1 MDIKSLIGMSFVC
14 AMGAI
19 SPGPSLAV
27 VLRNTISGGRTRGVM
42 TGIGH
47 GLGFGIYA
55 FIAVM
60 GLSSLLLANEQ
71 IFHLLQWAGA
81 LVLLWL
87 AFNMISHKQSVPS
100 KEHEGSEHRG
110 FLEGFMIAFLNP
122 KILVFLVAVFSQFIN
137 PDITNLGRF
146 IMALM
151 AGVIDTTW
159 YALVAVVL
167 AGTPIVDKLRVN
179 SAMIDRSIGVVLIM
193 LAMLLIVKTLGL
205 EISIGNGEVATTF
218 ALV

>member
-27 VLRNTISGGRTRGVM
+27 VLRNTISGGRTQGVM

-47 GLGFGIYA
+47 GIGLGIYA

-60 GLSSLLLANEQ
+60 GLSSLLLANKQ
-71 IFHLLQWAGA
+71 IFNLLQWAGA
-81 LVLLWL
+81 LVLIWL
-87 AFNMISHKQSVPS
+87 AFNMITYNQSDSS
-100 KEHEGSEHRG
+100 KEHEGSGRRG

-122 KILVFLVAVFSQFIN
+122 KILVFMVAVFSQFIN
-137 PDITNLGRF
+137 PDMTNSGRF
-146 IMALM
+146 IMAIM

-159 YALVAVVL
+159 YVLVAAVL

-179 SAMIDRSIGVVLIM
+179 AVIIDRSIGMVLLM
-193 LAMLLIVKTLGL
+193 LAILLIVKTLGL
-205 EISIGNGEVATTF
+205 EIS
-218 ALV
+218 

>member
-27 VLRNTISGGRTRGVM
+27 VLRNTISGGRTQGVM

-47 GLGFGIYA
+47 GIGLGIYA

-60 GLSSLLLANEQ
+60 GLSSLLLANKQ
-71 IFHLLQWAGA
+71 IFILLQWAGA
-81 LVLLWL
+81 LVLIWL
-87 AFNMISHKQSVPS
+87 AFNMITYNQSDSS
-100 KEHEGSEHRG
+100 KEHEGSGRRG

-122 KILVFLVAVFSQFIN
+122 KILVFMVAVFSQFIN
-137 PDITNLGRF
+137 PDITNSGRF
-146 IMALM
+146 IMAIM

-159 YALVAVVL
+159 YVLVAAVL

-179 SAMIDRSIGVVLIM
+179 AVIIDRSIGMVLLM
-193 LAMLLIVKTLGL
+193 LAILLIVKTLGL
-205 EISIGNGEVATTF
+205 EIS
-218 ALV
+218 

>member
-27 VLRNTISGGRTRGVM
+27 VLRNTISGGRTQGVM

-47 GLGFGIYA
+47 GLGFSIYA

-60 GLSSLLLANEQ
+60 GLSSLLFANED

-81 LVLLWL
+81 LLLIWLGFAMITHNQPVL
-87 AFNMISHKQSVPS
+87 S
-100 KEHEGSEHRG
+100 KENEGSGYRG
-110 FLEGFMIAFLNP
+110 FLEGFLIAFLNP

-146 IMALM
+146 IMAMM
-151 AGVIDTTW
+151 AGIIDTTW
-159 YALVAVVL
+159 YVIVAAVL
-167 AGTPIVDKLRVN
+167 AGTSIVDKLRLYAVI
-179 SAMIDRSIGVVLIM
+179 IDRSIGIVLLV
-193 LAMLLIVKTLGL
+193 LAILLIGKTLGL
-205 EISIGNGEVATTF
+205 DIS
-218 ALV
+218 

>member
-27 VLRNTISGGRTRGVM
+27 VLRNTISGGRTQGVM

-47 GLGFGIYA
+47 GIGLGIYA

-60 GLSSLLLANEQ
+60 GLSSLLLANKQ
-71 IFHLLQWAGA
+71 IFNLLQWAGA
-81 LVLLWL
+81 LVLIWL
-87 AFNMISHKQSVPS
+87 AFNMITYNQSDSS
-100 KEHEGSEHRG
+100 KEHEGSGRRG

-122 KILVFLVAVFSQFIN
+122 KILVFMVAVFSQFIN
-137 PDITNLGRF
+137 PDMTNSGRF
-146 IMALM
+146 IMAIM

-159 YALVAVVL
+159 YVLVAAVL

-179 SAMIDRSIGVVLIM
+179 AVIIDRSIGMVLLMLAILLIM
-193 LAMLLIVKTLGL
+193 KTLGL
-205 EISIGNGEVATTF
+205 EIS
-218 ALV
+218 

>member
-1 MDIKSLIGMSFVC
+1 MDFTTSLIGMSLVC
-14 AMGAI
+14 AMGAM

-27 VLRNTISGGRTRGVM
+27 VLRNTISGGRTQGVM

-47 GLGFGIYA
+47 GIGFGIYA

-60 GLSSLLLANEQ
+60 GLSSLLLANKQ
-71 IFHLLQWAGA
+71 IFNLLQWAGA
-81 LVLLWL
+81 LVLIWL
-87 AFNMISHKQSVPS
+87 AFNMITYNPSDSS
-100 KEHEGSEHRG
+100 KEHEGSGRRG

-137 PDITNLGRF
+137 PDITNSGRF
-146 IMALM
+146 IMAIM

-159 YALVAVVL
+159 YVLVAAVL

-179 SAMIDRSIGVVLIM
+179 AVIIDRSIGMVLLM
-193 LAMLLIVKTLGL
+193 LAILLIVRTLGL
-205 EISIGNGEVATTF
+205 DIS
-218 ALV
+218 

>member
-27 VLRNTISGGRTRGVM
+27 VLRNTISGGRTQGVM

-47 GLGFGIYA
+47 GIGLGIYA

-60 GLSSLLLANEQ
+60 GLSSLLLANKQ
-71 IFHLLQWAGA
+71 IFNLLQWAGA
-81 LVLLWL
+81 LVLIWL
-87 AFNMISHKQSVPS
+87 AFNMITYNQSDSS
-100 KEHEGSEHRG
+100 KEYEGSGRRG

-122 KILVFLVAVFSQFIN
+122 KILVFMVAVFSQFIN
-137 PDITNLGRF
+137 PDITNSGRF
-146 IMALM
+146 IMAIM

-159 YALVAVVL
+159 YVLVAAVL

-179 SAMIDRSIGVVLIM
+179 AVIIDRSIGMVLLM
-193 LAMLLIVKTLGL
+193 LAILLIVKTLGL
-205 EISIGNGEVATTF
+205 EIS
-218 ALV
+218 

>member
-27 VLRNTISGGRTRGVM
+27 VLRNTISGGRTQGVM

-47 GLGFGIYA
+47 GIGLGIYA

-60 GLSSLLLANEQ
+60 GLSSLLLANKQ
-71 IFHLLQWAGA
+71 IFNLLQWAGA
-81 LVLLWL
+81 LVLIWL
-87 AFNMISHKQSVPS
+87 AFNMITYNQSDSS
-100 KEHEGSEHRG
+100 KEHEGSGRRG

-122 KILVFLVAVFSQFIN
+122 KILVFMVAVFSQFIN
-137 PDITNLGRF
+137 PDMTNSGRF
-146 IMALM
+146 IMAIM

-159 YALVAVVL
+159 YVLVAAVL

-179 SAMIDRSIGVVLIM
+179 AVIIDRSIGMVLLM
-193 LAMLLIVKTLGL
+193 LAILLIVRTLGL
-205 EISIGNGEVATTF
+205 DIS
-218 ALV
+218 

>member
-27 VLRNTISGGRTRGVM
+27 VLRNTISGGRTQGVM

-47 GLGFGIYA
+47 GIGLGIYA

-60 GLSSLLLANEQ
+60 GLSSLLLANKQ
-71 IFHLLQWAGA
+71 IFNLLQWAGA
-81 LVLLWL
+81 LVLIWL
-87 AFNMISHKQSVPS
+87 AFNMITYNPSDSS
-100 KEHEGSEHRG
+100 KEHEGSGRRG

-122 KILVFLVAVFSQFIN
+122 KILVFMVAVFSQFIN
-137 PDITNLGRF
+137 PDITNSGRF
-146 IMALM
+146 IMAIM

-159 YALVAVVL
+159 YVLVAAVL

-179 SAMIDRSIGVVLIM
+179 AVIIDRSIGMVLLM
-193 LAMLLIVKTLGL
+193 LAILLIVRTLGL
-205 EISIGNGEVATTF
+205 DIS
-218 ALV
+218 

>member
-27 VLRNTISGGRTRGVM
+27 VLRNTISGGRTQGVM

-47 GLGFGIYA
+47 GIGLGIYA

-60 GLSSLLLANEQ
+60 GLSSLLLANKQ
-71 IFHLLQWAGA
+71 IFNLLQWAGA
-81 LVLLWL
+81 LVLIWL
-87 AFNMISHKQSVPS
+87 AFNMITYNPPDPS
-100 KEHEGSEHRG
+100 KEHEGSGRRG

-137 PDITNLGRF
+137 PDITNSGRF
-146 IMALM
+146 IMAIV

-159 YALVAVVL
+159 YVLVAVVL

-179 SAMIDRSIGVVLIM
+179 AVIIDRSIGMVLLM
-193 LAMLLIVKTLGL
+193 LAILLIVKTLGL
-205 EISIGNGEVATTF
+205 EIS
-218 ALV
+218 

>member
-1 MDIKSLIGMSFVC
+1 MDIKSLLGMSFVC

-81 LVLLWL
+81 LVLIWL
-87 AFNMISHKQSVPS
+87 AFNMITYNQSVPS
-100 KEHEGSEHRG
+100 KEHKDSGHRG

-146 IMALM
+146 IMAMM
-151 AGVIDTTW
+151 AGVIDTAW
-159 YALVAVVL
+159 YVLVAAVL

-179 SAMIDRSIGVVLIM
+179 AVIIDRSIGMVLLM
-193 LAMLLIVKTLGL
+193 LAILLIVKTLGL
-205 EISIGNGEVATTF
+205 DIP
-218 ALV
+218 

>member
-27 VLRNTISGGRTRGVM
+27 VLRNTISGGRTQGVM

-47 GLGFGIYA
+47 GIGLGIYA

-60 GLSSLLLANEQ
+60 GLSSLLLANKQ
-71 IFHLLQWAGA
+71 IFNLLQWAGA
-81 LVLLWL
+81 LVLIWL
-87 AFNMISHKQSVPS
+87 AFNMITYNPSDSS
-100 KEHEGSEHRG
+100 KEHEGSGRRG

-137 PDITNLGRF
+137 PDITNSGRF
-146 IMALM
+146 IMAIM

-159 YALVAVVL
+159 YVLVAAVL

-179 SAMIDRSIGVVLIM
+179 AVIIDRSIGTVLLM
-193 LAMLLIVKTLGL
+193 LAILLIVRTLGL
-205 EISIGNGEVATTF
+205 DIS
-218 ALV
+218 

>member
-1 MDIKSLIGMSFVC
+1 MDIKSLIGMSFIC

-27 VLRNTISGGRTRGVM
+27 VLRNTISGGRTQGVM

-47 GLGFGIYA
+47 GIGLGIYA

-60 GLSSLLLANEQ
+60 GLSSLLLANKQ
-71 IFHLLQWAGA
+71 IFNLLQWAGA
-81 LVLLWL
+81 LVLIWL
-87 AFNMISHKQSVPS
+87 AFNMITYNPSDSS
-100 KEHEGSEHRG
+100 KEHEGSGRRG

-122 KILVFLVAVFSQFIN
+122 KILVFMVAVFSQFIN
-137 PDITNLGRF
+137 PDITNSGRF
-146 IMALM
+146 IMAIM

-159 YALVAVVL
+159 YVLVAAVL

-179 SAMIDRSIGVVLIM
+179 AVIIDRSIGMVLLM
-193 LAMLLIVKTLGL
+193 LGILLIVKTLGL
-205 EISIGNGEVATTF
+205 EIS
-218 ALV
+218 